1 MKNDKLGIAL
11 KRCEKRDSHYL
22 ESQRPVIVRI
32 DGRAFHT
39 VTRNLKCKKPFDGEL
54 HDAMIEAARAICN
67 DAQNVRLAYT
77 QSDEIS
83 ILMYERTPESG
94 QWFGNRIEKICSIA
108 ASIATYAFNKHL
120 RKIDAVPAY
129 FDARAF
135 NLPVDMVQKYFY
147 WRTKDARRNSISGLA
162 QSMFSSKE
170 LHGKNTT
177 QMIEMC
183 GNEEAKWGELESW
196 KKWGTLLVKEWAVNP
211 LPDGTPVRRSSWV
224 DRVNEF
230 GDEAESIKFYADI
243 LKRDEPQAVF

>member
-1 MKNDKLGIAL
+1 
-11 KRCEKRDSHYL
+11 
-22 ESQRPVIVRI
+22 
-32 DGRAFHT
+32 
-39 VTRNLKCKKPFDGEL
+39 
-54 HDAMIEAARAICN
+54 MIEAARAICT

-108 ASIATYAFNKHL
+108 ASIATYAFNQEIQ
-120 RKIDAVPAY
+120 KIGVPAY

-135 NLPVDMVQKYFY
+135 NLPVGMVQKYFY

-162 QSMFSSKE
+162 QSLFSSKE
-170 LHGKNTT
+170 LHGKNQS

-183 GNEEAKWGELESW
+183 ASREAKWGELESW
-196 KKWGTLLVKEWAVNP
+196 KKWGTLLNKQWVVNP
-211 LPDGTPVRRSSWV
+211 LIDGTHAKRSSWV

-230 GDEAESIKFYADI
+230 KSEAESTKFYANI